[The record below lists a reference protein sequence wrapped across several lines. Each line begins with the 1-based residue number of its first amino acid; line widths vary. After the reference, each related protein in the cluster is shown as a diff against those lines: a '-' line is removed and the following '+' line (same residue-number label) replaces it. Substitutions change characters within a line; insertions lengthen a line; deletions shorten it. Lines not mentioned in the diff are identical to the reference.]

1 MQSLLAGFASR
12 QVKRSQSIVAVL
24 SGSVF
29 NQPFLLKMT
38 IEKKPFKSIF
48 TWDDGGNKLSLDYLF
63 LKFFTPGRSHQEK
76 IKELFQV
83 CKLLSTVLQQITC
96 NFDFIL
102 SEKSHSPWLE
112 WQFKLTTGY
121 FISDTI
127 QMYMQGPGCTHRL
140 GFVAHHI
147 LCAIAVYTTLH
158 TSIGYFFIG
167 FKMMT
172 ELSTPF
178 MNIR

>member
-1 MQSLLAGFASR
+1 MKAFLHGTTAAVSSIWTICFSSSLHPDDLTRNRYKSHFFVGKLQTTVLLLLA
-12 QVKRSQSIVAVL
+12 
-24 SGSVF
+24 
-29 NQPFLLKMT
+29 
-38 IEKKPFKSIF
+38 
-48 TWDDGGNKLSLDYLF
+48 Y
-63 LKFFTPGRSHQEK
+63 
-76 IKELFQV
+76 
-83 CKLLSTVLQQITC
+83 
-96 NFDFIL
+96 NFDFIV

-147 LCAIAVYTTLH
+147 LCAVAVYTTLH